1 MPTEVAVPRL
11 ASRFTSS
18 RSGPALL
25 ALLWLLQAST
35 AMAQDLSTL
44 SLEELLNVK
53 VTGVSRFDQRTSEA
67 PSAVTII
74 TREQIRDHAW
84 RTLGEVLD
92 SVPGL
97 FMSTDRVYGYL
108 GVRGFLQPS
117 DYNSNVLLLIDG
129 IAAND
134 AIYNQA
140 FLGRAGLLDAAL
152 IERVEFIPGPG
163 SSVYG
168 SNAILGVIN
177 VVTTTGRSERGTTVE
192 VGAGDHGSRG
202 VAVRHGYADHRRDL
216 LVSVSTWRSDGEDVT
231 LADSGDVSF
240 GRAQGLDHE
249 RSRRFMMRYAWD
261 EFTLLGAHS
270 ERTKGYATAPYG
282 TVFGDPRTAARDTQT
297 LIALTHRTEW
307 RPGLNLQTRVHFG
320 SAQYHAKWAY
330 PPPDGTNRDRA
341 DGRWW
346 GLEVQATDTRFDRH
360 TLVYGAEYRDE
371 FRLRQ
376 RNADLG
382 PEPDRVRLDDSRS
395 ARHLGVYA
403 QDEWRID
410 NWLINAGLRIDHYS
424 SFGSTINPRLG
435 IIHLVS
441 PRTTV
446 KYLFGS
452 AYRAP
457 NAYELNYHD
466 GGDTMKA
473 SPDLDP
479 ERARSLELV
488 LEHRFDSGW
497 LATGSLF
504 RNQVRNLI
512 VQRLDPEDEL
522 LSYQN
527 VGRASVRGVTL
538 SASRAWSDGTRLSM
552 SSSWHEAHNNG
563 TGERLTHSPRHIAK
577 ADVTLPFGQWRASL
591 EARYVGARDTL
602 AGSVSAQSWANLA
615 LISTRSVAAGARI
628 SLRISNLFDRDLVD
642 PASEEFSRDRLP
654 REGRTAWIA
663 LAWPL

>member
-1 MPTEVAVPRL
+1 MPRPAPRF
-11 ASRFTSS
+11 ASS
-18 RSGPALL
+18 RSGLVLL
-25 ALLWLLQAST
+25 ASLSLLHAKTGL
-35 AMAQDLSTL
+35 AQDLSSL
-44 SLEELLNVK
+44 SLEELLNIK
-53 VTGVSRFDQRTSEA
+53 VTGVSRFDQSTSEA

-74 TREQIRDHAW
+74 TRDQIRDHAW
-84 RTLGEVLD
+84 RTLGDILD

-97 FMSTDRVYGYL
+97 FMTTDRVYGYV

-140 FLGRAGLLDAAL
+140 FLAQAGQLDTAL

-177 VVTTTGRSERGTTVE
+177 VITTTGRSERGTTAE
-192 VGAGDHGSRG
+192 LSAGNHGSRG
-202 VAVRHGYADHRRDL
+202 VSLRHGHADDRRDL
-216 LVSVSTWRSDGEDVT
+216 LLSASTWRSDGEDVT
-231 LADSGDVSF
+231 LADTDDARY
-240 GRAQGLDHE
+240 GRARGLDHD
-249 RSRRFMMRYAWD
+249 RNKRFMLRYAWD
-261 EFTLLGAHS
+261 EFTLLGAYS

-282 TVFGDPRTAARDTQT
+282 TVFGDPRTAARDTQA

-307 RPGLNLQTRVHFG
+307 RPGLNLQTRVNFG
-320 SAQYHAKWAY
+320 SARYDARWAY
-330 PPPDGTNRDRA
+330 LPPDGTNRDSA
-341 DGRWW
+341 DGRSW
-346 GLEVQATDTRFDRH
+346 GAEVQATDTRFDRH

-382 PEPDRVRLDDSRS
+382 PEPDRVRLDDDRS

-410 NWLINAGLRIDHYS
+410 NWRVNAGLRIDRYS
-424 SFGSTINPRLG
+424 SFGTTVSPRLG
-435 IIHLVS
+435 IIHLIS

-457 NAYELNYHD
+457 NVYEMHYHD
-466 GGDTMKA
+466 GNDTMKA
-473 SPDLDP
+473 NPDLEP
-479 ERARSLELV
+479 ERVRSLELV

-497 LATGSLF
+497 RSTGSLF
-504 RNQVRNLI
+504 HNQVRNLI

-522 LSYQN
+522 LSYRN

-538 SASRAWSDGTRLSM
+538 SASRAWADGTRLSF
-552 SSSWHEAHNNG
+552 SSSWHASHDSE
-563 TGERLTHSPRHIAK
+563 TGQRLTHSPRHVAK
-577 ADVTLPFGQWRASL
+577 ADTTVPLGLWRATL
-591 EARYVGARDTL
+591 EARHLGARDTPD
-602 AGSVSAQSWANLA
+602 GSVGAQSWANLA
-615 LISTRSVAAGARI
+615 LVSIRPVAAGARV
-628 SLRISNLFDRDLVD
+628 SMRINNLFDRDLAD
-642 PASEEFSRDRLP
+642 PASEEYAHDRLP
-654 REGRTAWIA
+654 REGRTAWVM